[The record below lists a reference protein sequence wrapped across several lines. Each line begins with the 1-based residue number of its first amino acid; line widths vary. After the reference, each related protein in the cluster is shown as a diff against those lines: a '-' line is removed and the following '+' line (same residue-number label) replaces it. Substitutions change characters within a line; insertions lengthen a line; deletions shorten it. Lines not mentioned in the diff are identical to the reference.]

1 MANDNDAPKL
11 GAGHLAGMARQ
22 GLKELTQ
29 ILPAFPESVR
39 PVEEPGV
46 FGNPTQQIV
55 TQQMDVPGYQAH
67 LEGFNRS
74 PIEPEPD
81 KDRGMSR

>member
-1 MANDNDAPKL
+1 MAKISE
-11 GAGHLAGMARQ
+11 GHLAGMARQ

-29 ILPAFPESVR
+29 ALPAFPEGIR

-55 TQQMDVPGYQAH
+55 TQEMGGDYQSKLDNYIAQTPPQQ
-67 LEGFNRS
+67 EQ
-74 PIEPEPD
+74 
-81 KDRGMSR
+81 DRGIER